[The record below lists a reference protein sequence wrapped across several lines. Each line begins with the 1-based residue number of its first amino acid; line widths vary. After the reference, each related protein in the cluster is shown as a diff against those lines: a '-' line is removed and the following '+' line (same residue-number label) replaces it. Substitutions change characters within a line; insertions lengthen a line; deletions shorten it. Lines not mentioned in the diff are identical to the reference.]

1 MKVMLTSAL
10 AAALAYS
17 PIFAFA
23 QTPQVP
29 NAPAL
34 LKPEFQDKVIT
45 QPPRRLPDARKLP
58 ALGALLK
65 QQTYTAYVVDRSSR
79 LSTYSVPAAFYLN
92 NPAGHDKLVRRFRK
106 DKTDPR
112 WFFVDAEGGMA
123 RVIVDRSKRLA
134 GVVRLSANGVATIAL
149 DFNGDR
155 SIDYLMLQTPSETLW
170 LIGETARAAEGFEM
184 FNPLCAIEKGSTNMS
199 DYLHAAAQPTCSVT
213 KPSGGGRSRWPG
225 TSDGNA
231 VEPSYKPA
239 DFWSDI
245 CPAIL
250 SAEGRTDPTMGGPQN
265 WAWRLGGFGIGQV
278 VRSIVFKV
286 LFDEGR
292 GTGWFTDPTHTGSY
306 PCEYGYG
313 SCGSPET
320 MNDPAYP
327 AGVTPDSPA
336 PDTAEKRGG
345 SGAGTT
351 KSTTSP
357 LPGGGN
363 AGLLRVCQNIQKSA
377 EQWWE
382 TSGQTQNAVRTDCLD
397 PVTQGNGLPDP
408 VTLSCF
414 GRQSGTQ
421 SPSEVLGELMGSLRD
436 GCTNRAAQPGP
447 DQRCVSDIGAR
458 RGSVYFGLSDIVAAQ
473 TGIERCPPKVC
484 R

>member
-1 MKVMLTSAL
+1 MFTL
-10 AAALAYS
+10 AAAAALSCA

-34 LKPEFQDKVIT
+34 LKPELQDKGIM
-45 QPPRRLPDARKLP
+45 QLPRSLPDARKLP

-79 LSTYSVPAAFYLN
+79 LSTYSVQAAFYLN
-92 NPAGHDKLVRRFRK
+92 NPAGHDKLIRRFRK

-170 LIGETARAAEGFEM
+170 LIGETARAAEGFDM

-199 DYLHAAAQPTCSVT
+199 DYLHAAAEPTCSVT

-225 TSDGNA
+225 TSGSNA
-231 VEPSYKPA
+231 VEPGYKPA
-239 DFWSDI
+239 DFWSEV
-245 CPAIL
+245 CPAVL
-250 SAEGRTDPTMGGPQN
+250 SAEGRTDPTMGGPQDAVR
-265 WAWRLGGFGIGQV
+265 WLGVKGIPGV
-278 VRSIVFKV
+278 VRFIVFKI

-292 GTGWFTDPTHTGSY
+292 GTGRVTDPTHTGSY

-313 SCGSPET
+313 SCSSPET
-320 MNDPAYP
+320 WNDPSYP
-327 AGVTPDSPA
+327 PGVTPDSPA
-336 PDTAEKRGG
+336 PETAEKRGR
-345 SGAGTT
+345 SGGGTT
-351 KSTTSP
+351 KSITSP
-357 LPGGGN
+357 LPGGGD
-363 AGLLRVCQNIQKSA
+363 AGLPRVCQGIQKSA

-397 PVTQGNGLPDP
+397 PVTRSGGLPDP

-421 SPSEVLGELMGSLRD
+421 SPSEVLAELLGSMRD

-447 DQRCVSDIGAR
+447 DQRCVNDIGAR
-458 RGSVYFGLSDIVAAQ
+458 RGSVYFGLSDVVAAQ
-473 TGIERCPPKVC
+473 TGVERCPPKVC